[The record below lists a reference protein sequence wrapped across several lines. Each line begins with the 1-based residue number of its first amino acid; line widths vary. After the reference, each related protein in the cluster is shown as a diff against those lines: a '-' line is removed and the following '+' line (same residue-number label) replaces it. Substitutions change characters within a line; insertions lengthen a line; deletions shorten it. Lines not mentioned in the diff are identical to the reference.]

1 MYCPQCRV
9 EYRDGFTECSDCHI
23 PLSDGTPPPEPASS
37 SDPALGLVVVLET
50 NDGIQLALAKGLLE
64 DAGIPFFVLGQI
76 ATLIQDVD
84 PFLHKSL
91 RVQVPRDREAEARE
105 LLDQLF
111 VAETSPKLAG
121 EDDADPSGGNT

>member
-9 EYRDGFTECSDCHI
+9 EYRDGFTECSDCHV
-23 PLSDGTPPPEPASS
+23 LLLAGTPPPEPADSF
-37 SDPALGLVVVLET
+37 DPALGLAVVLET

-76 ATLIQDVD
+76 TTLIQDVD
-84 PFLHKSL
+84 PYLHKWF

-105 LLDQLF
+105 LLDQLL
-111 VAETSPKLAG
+111 VAETSPD
-121 EDDADPSGGNT
+121 EEHS

>member
-9 EYRDGFTECSDCHI
+9 EYRDGFTECSDCHV
-23 PLSDGTPPPEPASS
+23 PLLAGTPPPEISDP

-50 NDGIQLALAKGLLE
+50 NDRFQLALAKGLLE
-64 DAGIPFFVLGQI
+64 DAGIPFFALGQI

-84 PFLHKSL
+84 PYVHKWV

-105 LLDQLF
+105 ILDQLL
-111 VAETSPKLAG
+111 VAETSP
-121 EDDADPSGGNT
+121 ESGGEENS